1 MKNITSLLLSVLLTA
16 YIPLPALASPD
27 TPSPIDW
34 RLSGRLFVDGGAYL
48 RSPAVLHS
56 GVHITDLRLGAKV
69 RILSSWY
76 TKIDV
81 GFAGNKVSLKDAY
94 TEYGRGGNYFRA
106 GYMLGFYSI
115 DQSNSTNDFIFHTGA
130 NVAETFYPGRR
141 VGVSYTRALPS
152 YYLSAGAFCG
162 DGLGFSETTKPGYN
176 LSGRAVLRPVNASGQ
191 LLHIGVGALFRVPD
205 EDAATHTRQVSLKSK
220 GVTYLPS
227 LPTLELTVEDAADQ
241 VQANVECLLF
251 HDRWMLQT
259 EYMYTNIRRNGG
271 LPSYTAHGGYVTGGF
286 LLKDSRYAYDQV
298 DALPVMPEEPH
309 SLLLVCRYNYTNL
322 NDFGCSLTGG
332 SQHDV
337 SVGIDYYFNKYLSSR
352 LNYAH
357 LWLDRFSPLG
367 RCAID
372 MIQFRL
378 QVRF

>member
-1 MKNITSLLLSVLLTA
+1 MKHILSSLLIACLS
-16 YIPLPALASPD
+16 LPAPASSD
-27 TPSPIDW
+27 TPVDC
-34 RLSGRLFVDGGAYL
+34 RLSGRLFIDGGAYL
-48 RSPAVLHS
+48 RSPESLHS
-56 GVHITDLRLGAKV
+56 GIHITDLRLGAKV

-115 DQSNSTNDFIFHTGA
+115 DQSNSTNDFVFNTGA

-141 VGVSYTRALPS
+141 IGVSYTRSLPA

-162 DGLGFSETTKPGYN
+162 DGLWFSEATSPGYN
-176 LSGRAVLRPVNASGQ
+176 LSARAVWRPVNASSR
-191 LLHIGVGALFRVPD
+191 LLHVGAGALFRVPD
-205 EDAATHTRQVSLKSK
+205 EDTEAHTRQVGFASK

-227 LPTLELTVEDAADQ
+227 QPTLSLTATDAARQ

-259 EYMYTNIRRNGG
+259 EYMYTGISREGS
-271 LPSYTAHGGYVTGGF
+271 LPSYRAHGGYVVGGF
-286 LLKDSRYAYDQV
+286 LLRGTRYAYDPV

-309 SLLLVCRYNYTNL
+309 TLLLVCRYNYTNL
-322 NDFGCSLTGG
+322 NDFGCGLTGG
-332 SQHDV
+332 CQHDI
-337 SVGIDYYFNKYLSSR
+337 SVGVNYYFNKHISSR

-357 LWLDRFSPLG
+357 LWLDGYSALG
-367 RCAID
+367 KCMID
-372 MIQFRL
+372 MMQLRL

>member
-1 MKNITSLLLSVLLTA
+1 MKHILSSLLIACLS
-16 YIPLPALASPD
+16 LPAPALSD
-27 TPSPIDW
+27 TPVDC
-34 RLSGRLFVDGGAYL
+34 RLSGRLFIDGGAYL
-48 RSPAVLHS
+48 RSPESLHS

-94 TEYGRGGNYFRA
+94 TEYGKGGNHFRA

-115 DQSNSTNDFIFHTGA
+115 DQSNSTNDFVFNTGA

-141 VGVSYTRALPS
+141 IGVSYTRALPA

-162 DGLGFSETTKPGYN
+162 DGLGFSETTSPGYN
-176 LSGRAVLRPVNASGQ
+176 LSARAVWRPVNASSR
-191 LLHIGVGALFRVPD
+191 LLHVGAGALFRVPD
-205 EDAATHTRQVSLKSK
+205 EDTETHTRQVGLKSK

-227 LPTLELTVEDAADQ
+227 QPTLSLTVEDAARQ

-259 EYMYTNIRRNGG
+259 EYMYTGIRREGS
-271 LPSYTAHGGYVTGGF
+271 LPSYRAHGGYVVGGF
-286 LLKDSRYAYDQV
+286 LLRGTRYAYDRV

-309 SLLLVCRYNYTNL
+309 TLLLVCRYNYTNL
-322 NDFGCSLTGG
+322 NDFGCGITGG
-332 SQHDV
+332 GQHDI
-337 SVGIDYYFNKYLSSR
+337 SIGINYYFNKHISSR

-357 LWLDRFSPLG
+357 LWLDGYSALG
-367 RCAID
+367 RCMID
-372 MIQFRL
+372 MMQLRL